1 MANRLCRRQT
11 PFASPVITGWSVT
24 KIGGLF
30 HLLLTLWVGSLA
42 LAFAGIPSAL
52 VYTFSA
58 TSFAEL
64 HQLASLEAL
73 SRIII
78 RKRTVGVRTT

>member
-42 LAFAGIPSAL
+42 LAFAGIPNL

-58 TSFAEL
+58 TSL
-64 HQLASLEAL
+64 L
-73 SRIII
+73 SYTSWQAWKHSRES
-78 RKRTVGVRTT
+78 